1 MANVS
6 GVPVENIIKINESSR
21 ESIIM
26 INGLSTSSIAGWVVP
41 SVTCQTTQT
50 FYIDL
55 EQGDTYRDEGTL
67 NYLCREELTTT
78 IEIGDDG
85 IFYVNGQC
93 GVTQATSGYY
103 YTGTGGRN
111 IYRWVSGEGYTI
123 EGVCR

>member
-6 GVPVENIIKINESSR
+6 GVLVENIIKVNESSR

-50 FYIDL
+50 FYTTL
-55 EQGDTYRDEGTL
+55 ASGDYYRSRGQL
-67 NYLCREELTTT
+67 SNFCNIALTTT
-78 IEIGDDG
+78 IEIGDDSV
-85 IFYVNGQC
+85 FYVNGQC

-103 YTGTGGRN
+103 FTGTGGGN
-111 IYRWVSGEGYTI
+111 IYRWVSGSGYTI
-123 EGVCR
+123 EGQCS